1 MGDRRNGWTTVG
13 HGLPLGQHQYGRVWE
28 AEQEL
33 RERETIASW
42 DRDEHWPGIDRPL
55 FSGPDAKRFDNRL
68 VKVEDL
74 GFGAFGRVEKVM
86 HGTVCLARKR
96 IIRRRGFTIEDLR
109 QEGLTMRRLDHR
121 HVVKLVATYAPRS
134 HELCLL
140 IWPAA
145 VCNLSS
151 LLEDI
156 EMLRLRDGDR
166 DDIIERLR
174 TLDIRDLSA
183 VEPPSTNQ
191 SFQSDDKCPFDF
203 LRTVMGCAA
212 RAMAHCHANDVRHL
226 DIKPTNILL
235 RPDRVYLADFGIS
248 RDVSGQDQTTTDGLP
263 GTEKWRAPELY
274 SGRGSSMQLS
284 DMYSLGLVYMNVA
297 TVLYNVRLGEFDEV
311 LRYTPGK
318 SREEQLRIREDKI
331 WNFLQKLRAH
341 ALVTPPFMFTY
352 EGQETVRPRPVV
364 QLIEQMVA
372 TEPRKRP
379 SADKTDEKLSMIGG
393 IRQIYHAE
401 CCKQPMSWVED
412 KWDRKLAVL
421 SQLRSGNDVLRTRV
435 RELEGRDETYEARLE
450 NERNLHRQDVE
461 RLQVLLRE
469 AEEKCQRLEQALTSR
484 RGSHG
489 HGARP
494 NAATR
499 PVMPGVRRS
508 GGAVGLGV
516 TTTTRSTPT
525 TPAAVRPAMQPSSQS
540 TQQLPRSTPPWG
552 VRRTSLAQA
561 PPASPMGT
569 AQSPAQRSPSVTN
582 LAGYQLRS
590 RGSGS
595 RLPLP
600 VTPNS
605 RSGTPALARDQ
616 SMTDSSM
623 ASSVF
628 SRHSVETAPTPANNS
643 PQLQRTT
650 PGREGGGGGG
660 SGGIPPQQPEEEEE
674 EQWTALPA
682 QQQRSPSPTESRR
695 RASSVAQNAPRPPP
709 PPRVATPSPP
719 GSPVLS
725 MTGAAAASVM
735 SSPRT
740 LRSEL
745 LSDAGSDANS
755 TARPVAVP
763 SLQSSRSW
771 AEVVSRPERRRP
783 QPSRRA

>member
-13 HGLPLGQHQYGRVWE
+13 HGHLPGQQQYGRIWE

-33 RERETIASW
+33 KERETIASW

-55 FSGPDAKRFDNRL
+55 FSGPDAKRFDGRL
-68 VKVEDL
+68 AKLEDL

-96 IIRRRGFTIEDLR
+96 IVRRRGFTIEDLR

-145 VCNLSS
+145 VCNLNV

-156 EMLRLRDGDR
+156 EMLRQREGDR
-166 DDIIERLR
+166 DDIIERLHA
-174 TLDIRDLSA
+174 LDIRDLSA
-183 VEPPSTNQ
+183 VEPPSTSQ
-191 SFQSDDKCPFDF
+191 SFQSDEKCPFDF

-226 DIKPTNILL
+226 DIKPSNILL

-274 SGRGSSMQLS
+274 SSHGSSMQLS
-284 DMYSLGLVYMNVA
+284 DMYSLGLVYMNIA
-297 TVLYNVRLGEFDEV
+297 TVLYNVRLAEFDEA
-311 LRYTPGK
+311 LKYSSAA
-318 SREEQLRIREDKI
+318 SREDQLRIREDKI
-331 WNFLQKLRAH
+331 RKHLDKLTAH

-364 QLIEQMVA
+364 KLISHMVA
-372 TEPRKRP
+372 TDPRKRL

-401 CCKQPMSWVED
+401 CCKRPISWVED

-421 SQLRSGNDVLRTRV
+421 SQLRSENELLRRRV
-435 RELEGRDETYEARLE
+435 RELEGRDETYEARLD
-450 NERNLHRQDVE
+450 NERNQHRQAVD
-461 RLQVLLRE
+461 RLQAHLKE
-469 AEEKCQRLEQALTSR
+469 AEEKYQKLELEKTSR

-489 HGARP
+489 QGARP
-494 NAATR
+494 NPTR
-499 PVMPGVRRS
+499 PVMPGARRS
-508 GGAVGLGV
+508 GGVGLGLS
-516 TTTTRSTPT
+516 TTRSTPT
-525 TPAAVRPAMQPSSQS
+525 TPAAVRPVMQPSSQS

-552 VRRTSLAQA
+552 PRRASQAQA
-561 PPASPMGT
+561 QAPASPMA

-582 LAGYQLRS
+582 LAGYQLRTSSS
-590 RGSGS
+590 RS

-605 RSGTPALARDQ
+605 RSGTPVLARDQ

-628 SRHSVETAPTPANNS
+628 SRRSVDTAPTPANNS

-650 PGREGGGGGG
+650 PGRE
-660 SGGIPPQQPEEEEE
+660 SGDAGNPPRPE
-674 EQWTALPA
+674 EQWTELPA
-682 QQQRSPSPTESRR
+682 QQQPPPSPSESRR
-695 RASSVAQNAPRPPP
+695 RASAATQDSAPRPPP
-709 PPRVATPSPP
+709 VATPSPP

-725 MTGAAAASVM
+725 MTGTASIM

-755 TARPVAVP
+755 TARPAVP
-763 SLQSSRSW
+763 SLQSARSW
-771 AEVVSRPERRRP
+771 AEVARPERRRAQAP
-783 QPSRRA
+783 RRA